1 MGDEESMQHLER
13 GIAVKAAIV
22 EEDEFEGGVRKYLNF
37 GHTLAHAIEAHLG
50 YGKIT
55 HGEAVA
61 IGMGYALLLSGHP
74 KFAEY
79 MDWCIANGYPLNQLD
94 DIAFDQVLGF
104 MKKDKKSSG
113 GALSFVLLK
122 ETGVPFMDTVEEERA
137 RIIYEKFRSK
147 IREVLV

>member
-1 MGDEESMQHLER
+1 MVHLER

-61 IGMGYALLLSGHP
+61 LGMAYALLLSAHP
-74 KFAEY
+74 RTEDFLA
-79 MDWCIANGYPLNQLD
+79 WCQVNGYPLEKIQEISFED
-94 DIAFDQVLGF
+94 VVGY
-104 MKKDKKSSG
+104 MKKDKKSSKG
-113 GALSFVLLK
+113 SLNFVLLEK
-122 ETGVPFMDTVEEERA
+122 TGQPYMKTIDEAAAATAYGQLR
-137 RIIYEKFRSK
+137 EK
-147 IREVLV
+147 IGGMLE